1 MSEKL
6 GLSTTTAVDFQP
18 DGRSSMPSKGHF
30 WTIYDPPDDMAFDLM
45 RLPSEVRLIVYAY
58 AMPNNEYI
66 SPVRSAWRAQP
77 LRPPPKPQNFRDKL
91 RWILYAT
98 AVPRRLRSLAMPIQ
112 EVQYHASNL
121 LIRIDRPQERFMY
134 QPKLSDARA
143 MSLPALLRSNR
154 QLRKEALPVYFASN
168 TFVLDV
174 GSCYKAYRESLAW
187 IRATD
192 SDGLAAIRTMIIVGD
207 VICLDLDVSR
217 FDQETQ
223 LGLPLAVFADFTAT
237 APGAVGFHVREPGSN
252 PKTTARRRWND
263 GIAVTEKYTRAWSSR
278 RHLESANPHAEL
290 TLMLKKIHRTITRP
304 RLAEFHWFERGKLIF
319 ELVVL
324 PAGILC
330 SLVALRGSGTCWMPN
345 PFVVWMLVYN
355 LVTWHM
361 ELSRPAKFAWL
372 WFWAQFLGIV
382 D

>member
-187 IRATD
+187 LRATD

-237 APGAVGFHVREPGSN
+237 APGAVGVHVREPGSN

-263 GIAVTEKYTRAWSSR
+263 GIAVTEKSTGPLQDPDWRNFTGSNGASS
-278 RHLESANPHAEL
+278 SSN
-290 TLMLKKIHRTITRP
+290 
-304 RLAEFHWFERGKLIF
+304 W
-319 ELVVL
+319 
-324 PAGILC
+324 
-330 SLVALRGSGTCWMPN
+330 
-345 PFVVWMLVYN
+345 
-355 LVTWHM
+355 
-361 ELSRPAKFAWL
+361 
-372 WFWAQFLGIV
+372 
-382 D
+382 